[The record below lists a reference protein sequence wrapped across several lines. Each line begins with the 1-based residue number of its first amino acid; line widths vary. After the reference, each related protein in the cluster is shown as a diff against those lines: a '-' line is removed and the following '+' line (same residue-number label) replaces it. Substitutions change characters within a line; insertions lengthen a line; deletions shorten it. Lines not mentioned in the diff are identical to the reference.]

1 MTAYC
6 EPNPTLDGG
15 DAVFDGGP
23 PAASRPSPL
32 KAVRM
37 HCLDCCNGLSAEVAL
52 CTARCCSMWLFRF
65 GRKPDAAA
73 VAAVTEVETQP
84 AEAHQ
89 AQSELAG
96 LAGPGLKAIKRR
108 CLDCSGAVRADV
120 VACKETACSL
130 HPYRLGKNANCARDL
145 SPEQRVELAKRLQAQ
160 RTKIEATVENPQP
173 NVELAG
179 KCNAA

>member
-1 MTAYC
+1 MTDDH
-6 EPNPTLDGG
+6 EPIPTLDED
-15 DAVFDGGP
+15 DATADGGTP
-23 PAASRPSPL
+23 VAVRHSPL

-89 AQSELAG
+89 AKCELAG

-108 CLDCSGAVRADV
+108 CLDCSCAVRAEV
-120 VACKETACSL
+120 FACKEAACSL
-130 HPYRLGKNANCARDL
+130 HPYRLGKNPNCARDL
-145 SPEQRVELAKRLQAQ
+145 SPEQRGELAKRLRAQ
-160 RTKIEATVENPQP
+160 RAKIEATVENPQP

-179 KCNAA
+179 KRNAA